1 METIRLDKCLAM
13 NFGCSRREA
22 GILIRKGR
30 VTVNGNF
37 VRDAAL
43 KVSPDDAV
51 CCDDSDLQVV
61 TKASP
66 RYFMLNK
73 PVGCVSAT
81 DDSEYP
87 TVMSCLRD
95 EAGGLFP
102 VGRRDLDTEGLIFIT
117 DDGAWA
123 HRVTAPSRKCP
134 KVYEAVLEQPL
145 DPALK
150 EIFAKGV
157 LLRGEKT
164 PTLPA
169 ELEILEPEKV
179 RLTIHEGRYHQVK
192 RMFASQGNHV
202 VALRRIAIGGIFLPG
217 DLAPGDYRPLTPEE
231 IALF

>member
-1 METIRLDKCLAM
+1 METVRLDKCLTM

-22 GILIRKGR
+22 GIFIRKGR
-30 VTVNGNF
+30 VTVNGIP

-43 KVSPDDAV
+43 RVSPEDDV
-51 CCDDSDLQVV
+51 RCDDSGLQVV
-61 TKASP
+61 TRACP
-66 RYFMLNK
+66 RYLMLNK
-73 PVGCVSAT
+73 PAGCVSAT

-102 VGRRDLDTEGLIFIT
+102 VGRLDLDTEGLIFIT

-134 KVYEAVLEQPL
+134 KVYEAVLEHPA

-150 EIFAKGV
+150 EIFARGV

-169 ELEILEPEKV
+169 ELEILAPEKV

-202 VALRRIAIGGIFLPG
+202 ISLRRIAIGGIFLPE
-217 DLAPGDYRPLTPEE
+217 DLGSGEYRPLTPQE